1 MRCDQKILEKMI
13 VAEVLVFVSFGLL
26 HLCWSAAAQPCG
38 AEDVFEKCGRK
49 EFERLNIDPANVEN
63 VEGFCSELPKVV
75 MDCSK
80 TAFLDCNPAPE
91 L

>member
-1 MRCDQKILEKMI
+1 MI

-38 AEDVFEKCGRK
+38 AEDVFENCVRK

-63 VEGFCSELPKVV
+63 VEEFCSELPKVV
-75 MDCSK
+75 LDCSE
-80 TAFLDCNPAPE
+80 TAFLDCNPDPE
-91 L
+91 S

>member
-1 MRCDQKILEKMI
+1 MI

-38 AEDVFEKCGRK
+38 AEDVFEKCVRK